1 LRGFV
6 VFQRDIKE
14 VIEIL
19 RQKSD
24 ASDLILTGLVL
35 MRYLAQRVENQKK
48 IASARGVSLVLHALQ
63 THDSN
68 PTLQVSNSI
77 AITVCLQNPSYL
89 SDIGSGCRLWYP
101 GKPSAR
107 RI

>member
-1 LRGFV
+1 MFL
-6 VFQRDIKE
+6 QRDIKE
-14 VIEIL
+14 VVEIL

-68 PTLQVSNSI
+68 PTLQVT
-77 AITVCLQNPSYL
+77 AFTER
-89 SDIGSGCRLWYP
+89 DISHVVF
-101 GKPSAR
+101 
-107 RI
+107 

>member
-1 LRGFV
+1 MFL
-6 VFQRDIKE
+6 QRDIKE
-14 VIEIL
+14 VVEIL

-68 PTLQVSNSI
+68 PTLQVTAFTERDISH
-77 AITVCLQNPSYL
+77 VVLF
-89 SDIGSGCRLWYP
+89 SDLDPGCCM
-101 GKPSAR
+101 
-107 RI
+107 

>member
-1 LRGFV
+1 MKFRLSGDCAAETLSISMIYSLLCMI
-6 VFQRDIKE
+6 QRDIKE

-24 ASDLILTGLVL
+24 ASDLVLTGLVL

-68 PTLQVSNSI
+68 PTLQVSFLKAFDNLH
-77 AITVCLQNPSYL
+77 TDLKQWN
-89 SDIGSGCRLWYP
+89 
-101 GKPSAR
+101 
-107 RI
+107 